1 VRFYLLASGSYGNA
15 TLIEFKQATILV
27 DVGLGILELRRKL
40 KTLGY
45 KLDDI
50 DAIFITHEHSDH
62 IKAIKHVDLEK
73 VYATKET
80 LYPRR
85 CNFVEPFRMLEFK
98 GIKIFP
104 IPISH
109 DVQNG
114 VGYVFDDGE
123 ESLVYL
129 TDTGY
134 ISSKVQP
141 FLVNATHYIFES
153 NHDVEMLL
161 RTDRSFYLKRR
172 ILSDSGH
179 LSNEDC
185 GEMLSLVIGD
195 LTKSI
200 TLSHLSEDANTPQK
214 AVKTVSKILIDKGF
228 DLKKIKLQVAKR
240 YDITKGGSFDE

>member
-1 VRFYLLASGSYGNA
+1 
-15 TLIEFKQATILV
+15 
-27 DVGLGILELRRKL
+27 
-40 KTLGY
+40 
-45 KLDDI
+45 
-50 DAIFITHEHSDH
+50 
-62 IKAIKHVDLEK
+62 
-73 VYATKET
+73 
-80 LYPRR
+80 
-85 CNFVEPFRMLEFK
+85 
-98 GIKIFP
+98 
-104 IPISH
+104 
-109 DVQNG
+109 
-114 VGYVFDDGE
+114 
-123 ESLVYL
+123 
-129 TDTGY
+129 
-134 ISSKVQP
+134 VQP